1 MNNAVFG
8 KTIEN
13 VRKHRDIKLVTTER
27 RRNYLVSEPNYQTKK
42 FFTENLL
49 AIEMKKTEILINK
62 PVCLELSILEL
73 SKILMYEFW
82 YDYVKPK
89 YGKKAKLCW
98 KDTDSF
104 IVYIKTDDIYKDIA
118 VNVETKLE
126 TWINVIKDE
135 SGGKIMTKLVE
146 LRAKTYRYSI
156 NDGNEDK
163 KAKDTKKCVIKRK
176 LKFENYKN
184 CLEANQLYNKIN
196 YLEKN
201 KNWQRQS

>member
-8 KTIEN
+8 KTMGN
-13 VRKHRDIKLVTTER
+13 VWKHRDIKLVTTER

-89 YGKKAKLCW
+89 YVEKATLCYM
-98 KDTDSF
+98 DTDSF
-104 IVYIKTDDIYKDIA
+104 IVHIKTDDIYKDIA
-118 VNVETKLE
+118 EGVETRFDAS
-126 TWINVIKDE
+126 NY
-135 SGGKIMTKLVE
+135 E
-146 LRAKTYRYSI
+146 LDSLLPK
-156 NDGNEDK
+156 
-163 KAKDTKKCVIKRK
+163 V
-176 LKFENYKN
+176 
-184 CLEANQLYNKIN
+184 
-196 YLEKN
+196 KN
-201 KNWQRQS
+201 KKQKLD